1 METKRKAIII
11 GAGPAGLTTAYEL
24 QKRTDLQPV
33 IYEMSDEIGGISRTV
48 NYKGNRIDIGGHRFF
63 SKSDR
68 VMQWWQNILPLQG
81 SPSRDD
87 LKLNRTIPLSHKDN
101 APDPEKVD
109 KVLLIRNRISRIFFL
124 RRFFSY
130 PISLNLE
137 TILNLG
143 ILRCIKIGITYFW
156 IRIFPIRNEKSL
168 ADFYINR
175 FGKELYNTFFRDYTT
190 KVWGITP
197 DHISPEWGA
206 QRVKGLSISKA
217 IIHAVRS
224 LFKKD
229 KSIGQ
234 KGTETSLI
242 EQFTYPKH
250 GPGQMWETVAE
261 IVQKQGAELY
271 MKKKCTAL
279 LYEDGKI
286 QGAEIT
292 DMVSGEKEIVKGDI
306 YFSTMPVKDLIL
318 GMGENVPAKA
328 HEVAEGLLYR
338 DFITVGLLLKK
349 LKVKNKSEHRTV
361 NDIVPD
367 NWIYIQ
373 ERDVIVGRI
382 QVFNN
387 WSPYLVADEN
397 NAWLGLEYFM
407 NDTDEM
413 WSWEDTKMAQ
423 LGIDEMVKI
432 DLINR
437 EDVLDSVVIR
447 TAKTYP
453 AYFGSYDQFDHIR
466 DFVDTIDNLYMVGR
480 NGLHRYNNQDHSMLT
495 AMTAVDNIE
504 NGIAGKANIWEV
516 NTETEYH
523 EAKKEM
529 SDKLKKQ

>member
-1 METKRKAIII
+1 MEAKRKAIII

-24 QKRTDLQPV
+24 LKQTDIQPV

-48 NYKGNRIDIGGHRFF
+48 KYKGNRIDIGGHRFF

-68 VMQWWQNILPLQG
+68 VMNWWQNILPLQG
-81 SPSRDD
+81 SPSQDD
-87 LKLNRTIPLSHKDN
+87 LILNRDVPLSHKEG
-101 APDPEKVD
+101 APDPEKEN
-109 KVLLIRNRISRIFFL
+109 KVLLIRNRVSRIFFL

-130 PISLNLE
+130 PISLNME

-143 ILRCIKIGITYFW
+143 IIRCIKIGITYFW
-156 IRIFPIRNEKSL
+156 IRLFPIREEKSL

-217 IIHAVRS
+217 ILHAVRS
-224 LFKKD
+224 IFKKD

-242 EQFTYPKH
+242 EQFTYPKY

-261 IVQKQGAELY
+261 MVQKDGAELH
-271 MKKKCTAL
+271 MKKTCTGFI
-279 LYEDGKI
+279 YDNGKI
-286 QGAEIT
+286 TGAEIT
-292 DMVSGEKEIVKGDI
+292 DTDTGEKEIVTGDI

-318 GMGENVPAKA
+318 GMGEPVPAKVK
-328 HEVAEGLLYR
+328 EVAKGLIYR

-349 LKVKNKSEHRTV
+349 LKVKNRSNFKTV

-373 ERDVIVGRI
+373 ERDVIVGRV

-387 WSPYLVADEN
+387 WSPYLVADKDN
-397 NAWLGLEYFM
+397 TWIGLEYFL
-407 NDTDEM
+407 NETDEM

-432 DLINR
+432 GIIDR

-447 TAKTYP
+447 TPKTYP

-495 AMTAVDNIE
+495 SMTAVDNIAK
-504 NGIAGKANIWEV
+504 GIKDKTNIWEV

-523 EAKKEM
+523 EAKQEM
-529 SDKLKKQ
+529 SEKLKKQ

>member
-1 METKRKAIII
+1 
-11 GAGPAGLTTAYEL
+11 
-24 QKRTDLQPV
+24 
-33 IYEMSDEIGGISRTV
+33 
-48 NYKGNRIDIGGHRFF
+48 
-63 SKSDR
+63 
-68 VMQWWQNILPLQG
+68 
-81 SPSRDD
+81 
-87 LKLNRTIPLSHKDN
+87 
-101 APDPEKVD
+101 
-109 KVLLIRNRISRIFFL
+109 VLLIRNRVSRIFFL

-130 PISLNLE
+130 PISLNME

-143 ILRCIKIGITYFW
+143 IIRCIKIGITYFW
-156 IRIFPIRNEKSL
+156 IRIFPIRKEKSL

-190 KVWGITP
+190 KVWGVTP

-217 IIHAVRS
+217 ILHAVRS
-224 LFKKD
+224 IFKKD

-242 EQFTYPKH
+242 EQFTYPKY

-261 IVQKQGAELY
+261 MVQKDGAELY
-271 MKKKCTAL
+271 MKKTCTGFI
-279 LYEDGKI
+279 YDNGKI
-286 QGAEIT
+286 TGAEIT
-292 DMVSGEKEIVKGDI
+292 DTDTGEKEVVTGDI

-318 GMGENVPAKA
+318 GMGEPVPAKVK
-328 HEVAEGLLYR
+328 EVAEGLIYR

-349 LKVKNKSEHRTV
+349 LKVKNKGTFKTV

-373 ERDVIVGRI
+373 ERDVIVGRV

-387 WSPYLVADEN
+387 WSPYMVADKDN
-397 NAWLGLEYFM
+397 VWIGLEYFL
-407 NDTDEM
+407 NETDEM

-432 DLINR
+432 GIIDR

-453 AYFGSYDQFDHIR
+453 AYFGSYNQFDHIR

-495 AMTAVDNIE
+495 SMTAVDNIAK
-504 NGIAGKANIWEV
+504 GIKDKTNIWEV

-523 EAKKEM
+523 EAKQEM
-529 SDKLKKQ
+529 SEKLKKQ

>member
-1 METKRKAIII
+1 MKEKRKAIII
-11 GAGPAGLTTAYEL
+11 GAGPAGLTAAYEML
-24 QKRTDLQPV
+24 KRTDIQPV

-68 VMQWWQNILPLQG
+68 VMKWWQNILPLQG
-81 SPSRDD
+81 APSQDD
-87 LKLNRTIPLSHKDN
+87 LKLKRDIPLSKKPG
-101 APDPEKVD
+101 APDPEKED
-109 KVLLIRNRISRIFFL
+109 KVLLIRNRLSRIFFL

-130 PISLNLE
+130 PISLNMQ

-143 ILRCIKIGITYFW
+143 IWRCFMIGVTYTW
-156 IRIFPIRNEKSL
+156 IRLFPIRNEKSL

-175 FGKELYNTFFRDYTT
+175 FGSELYKTFFRDYTT
-190 KVWGITP
+190 KVWGVTP

-206 QRVKGLSISKA
+206 QRVKGLSVSKA
-217 IIHAVRS
+217 IIHAIKGI
-224 LFKKD
+224 FKTD
-229 KSIGQ
+229 KSIEQ

-261 IVQKQGAELY
+261 LIQKDGAELF
-271 MKKKCTAL
+271 MNKKCTAMH
-279 LYEDGKI
+279 YEN
-286 QGAEIT
+286 GAITGVEIT
-292 DMVSGEKEIVKGDI
+292 DTVSGKKETVTGDL

-318 GMGENVPAKA
+318 GMGNNVPEMAK
-328 HEVAEGLLYR
+328 EVAGGLIYR

-349 LKVKNKSEHRTV
+349 LKVKNVSMIKTV

-373 ERDVIVGRI
+373 ERDVIVGRV

-397 NAWLGLEYFM
+397 NVWIGLEYFL

-413 WSWEDTKMAQ
+413 WSWEDKKMAQ

-432 DLINR
+432 DILNR

-447 TAKTYP
+447 TPKTYP
-453 AYFGSYDQFDHIR
+453 AYFGSYDKFEHIR
-466 DFVDTIDNLYMVGR
+466 NFVDTIDNLYMLGR

-495 AMTAVDNIE
+495 SMTAIDNLE
-504 NGIAGKANIWEV
+504 KGILGKANIWEV

-523 EAKKEM
+523 EAKQEM
-529 SDKLKKQ
+529 S